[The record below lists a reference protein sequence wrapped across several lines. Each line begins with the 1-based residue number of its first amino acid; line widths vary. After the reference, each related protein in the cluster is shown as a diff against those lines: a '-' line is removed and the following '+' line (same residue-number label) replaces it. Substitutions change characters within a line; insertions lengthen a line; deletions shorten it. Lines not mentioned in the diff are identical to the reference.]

1 MGGVRREYWIDDASN
16 SVWAV
21 ALSERDDSVVACAG
35 PFAPKVAAVVDI
47 HQLVYVGGPTLEWLR
62 SRRDHFRAC
71 RRDGVETAHP
81 PAPRAQ
87 DDATFDALLTEAR
100 RLTRAEAGTVYV
112 REAGSLRFAASHN
125 EVLERRLGADD
136 AHQRLAKAPLSLDDR
151 SIASFVLLT
160 HLPVN
165 LPDAYDIPA
174 DMPYVFNCAW
184 DARNDYVTRSM
195 LTLPVRAARGTVIGV
210 LQLINARGARGAVVA
225 FTDEQVR
232 LVSVLLVQWA
242 QRFTMRGG

>member
-1 MGGVRREYWIDDASN
+1 MGGVRREYWIDDAAN

-21 ALSERDDSVVACAG
+21 ALSERDDTVVACAG
-35 PFAPKVAAVVDI
+35 PFAPKVAAIVDI

-71 RRDGVETAHP
+71 HLDGIETTRP
-81 PAPRAQ
+81 QAPQAQ

-100 RLTRAEAGTVYV
+100 RLTRAEAGTIYV
-112 REAGSLRFAASHN
+112 RDGGSLRFAVSHN
-125 EVLERRLGADD
+125 ELLERRLGGDE
-136 AHQRLAKAPLSLDDR
+136 AHRRLAGTPLSLDDR

-165 LPDAYDIPA
+165 MPDAYDIPA
-174 DMPYVFNCAW
+174 DMPYVFNRSW

-195 LTLPVRAARGTVIGV
+195 LTLPVRAAHGTVIGV
-210 LQLINARGARGAVVA
+210 LQLINARGARGVVVA

-232 LVSVLLVQWA
+232 VVSVLLVQWA
-242 QRFTMRGG
+242 QRFTMR